1 MKKILIAILAA
12 GAVLVLAGC
21 GRGGRHYSYNSYDCG
36 PAYVVDRGFYGRS
49 YRDYDRGFYEGRG
62 PGWFGG
68 DRGFFHFGDRRGFGF
83 GERRGGRR

>member
-36 PAYVVDRGFYGRS
+36 PAYVVDRGFY
-49 YRDYDRGFYEGRG
+49 EGRG